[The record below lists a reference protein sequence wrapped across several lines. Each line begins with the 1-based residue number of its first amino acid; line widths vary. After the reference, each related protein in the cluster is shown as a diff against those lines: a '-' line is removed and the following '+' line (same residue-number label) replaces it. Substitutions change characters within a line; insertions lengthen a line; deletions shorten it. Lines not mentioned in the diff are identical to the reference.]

1 MPVNAFS
8 DDQAMLEAATDRLDL
23 TSSLDYER
31 YIPHRRRKAAV
42 LLVAI
47 WGVTMGLHLTPWGLW
62 LVWSLSGIL
71 GIQALRILAAQPA
84 SAPVPLDPASR
95 STWPLVSLLVAA
107 KNEQAVVTRLVNN
120 LCQLD
125 YPSDRY
131 EVWIIDDNSTD
142 ETPRLL
148 AELQQ
153 IYPQLKVFRR
163 GANAGGGK
171 SGALNQ
177 VWPLTKGEF
186 LAIFD
191 ADAQVAPDLLRRAIP
206 LFGDAQVGA
215 VQVRKAIANADA
227 NFLTRGQWAEM
238 TLDAYY
244 QQQRVT
250 IGGLGEL
257 RGNGQFLRREALER
271 CGGFNEQTITDD
283 LDLTLRLHLDH
294 WEIAG
299 LFEAPVQEEG
309 VTSLKAL
316 WHQRRRWA
324 EGGYQRY
331 LDYWPYLVSGRLN
344 DNKTLDL
351 FAFWLLQ
358 YCIPTAGIP
367 DLLMALWTH
376 QAPLLSPLAGLTF
389 GLTMTGIFCGLRQE
403 QRLNGEPQAVLG
415 NLLQALLRFL
425 YMLHWLP
432 IMAYTTA
439 RMAIVPKQ
447 LKWVKTVHVG
457 EAEVA

>member
-1 MPVNAFS
+1 
-8 DDQAMLEAATDRLDL
+8 
-23 TSSLDYER
+23 
-31 YIPHRRRKAAV
+31 
-42 LLVAI
+42 
-47 WGVTMGLHLTPWGLW
+47 
-62 LVWSLSGIL
+62 
-71 GIQALRILAAQPA
+71 
-84 SAPVPLDPASR
+84 
-95 STWPLVSLLVAA
+95 
-107 KNEQAVVTRLVNN
+107 
-120 LCQLD
+120 
-125 YPSDRY
+125 
-131 EVWIIDDNSTD
+131 
-142 ETPRLL
+142 
-148 AELQQ
+148 
-153 IYPQLKVFRR
+153 
-163 GANAGGGK
+163 
-171 SGALNQ
+171 
-177 VWPLTKGEF
+177 
-186 LAIFD
+186 
-191 ADAQVAPDLLRRAIP
+191 
-206 LFGDAQVGA
+206 
-215 VQVRKAIANADA
+215 
-227 NFLTRGQWAEM
+227 
-238 TLDAYY
+238 
-244 QQQRVT
+244 
-250 IGGLGEL
+250 
-257 RGNGQFLRREALER
+257 
-271 CGGFNEQTITDD
+271 
-283 LDLTLRLHLDH
+283 LTLRLHLDQ

-358 YCIPTAGIP
+358 YCIPSAGVP

-389 GLTMTGIFCGLRQE
+389 GLTMTGIFLGLRQE

-439 RMAIVPKQ
+439 RMAIAPKQ